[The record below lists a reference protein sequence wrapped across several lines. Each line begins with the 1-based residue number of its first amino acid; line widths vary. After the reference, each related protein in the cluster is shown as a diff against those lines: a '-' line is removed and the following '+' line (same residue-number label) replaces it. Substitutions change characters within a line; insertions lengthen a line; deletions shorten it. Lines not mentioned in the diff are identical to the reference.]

1 MRRLGLAIVL
11 LAVAVV
17 VAPIGARQAHPVT
30 YKVTFPA
37 AEHHWVQVEVTW
49 TGLPSAP
56 LQARMSRS
64 SPGRYA
70 VHEFA
75 KNVFFLEAFNGKGQ
89 PLAYTRPN
97 VDEWDVGG
105 HDGTVK
111 IVYRLFGDYAD
122 GTYVGIDTTHAHMN
136 MPATF
141 LWATGHE
148 NDAMRITFA
157 PPAGS
162 NWKVGTQLFPTSDPW
177 TFTAPNLQY
186 FMDSPTELSD
196 FVMSTFSVPN
206 TDGTPADFRV
216 VVHGDG
222 SQADVDELAK
232 LVSRLVREQMAVF
245 GEFPKYEPGYY
256 TFLLDYA
263 PWGDGDGMEHR
274 NSTSISNPGLTIKT
288 PQSRQQR
295 AMGTISHEFFHNWN
309 VERIRP
315 VGLEPFDFTRENI
328 TCCLWLAEG
337 FTQYYGPLLL
347 VRAGLAQN
355 PPVNAGN
362 AIITGAGRTVRS
374 AVQMSEY
381 AAFADAATSVDA
393 TDRNRTFISYYSY
406 GAAIALA
413 LDLSLREMSN
423 GKQSLDDYM
432 RLLWQRFGK
441 PGGPAPGLVGKPYS
455 LKDIRDALADL
466 TSNKAFANEFFDKY
480 IEGRELP
487 DYATLLRGIGYV
499 LRPARADAAWIG
511 NAQVTEVP
519 DGLRVGVIAANR
531 DETRVPVAFDTP
543 LYKAGVDEDDVITK
557 IDDQAPTLAA
567 WRAIAQRKPGDTVT
581 LVVRRR
587 DGKLMTTTAK
597 LVADPGVQVVAL
609 ENAGGTPTD
618 AQRTL
623 REGWLASK
631 VK

>member
-1 MRRLGLAIVL
+1 
-11 LAVAVV
+11 
-17 VAPIGARQAHPVT
+17 
-30 YKVTFPA
+30 
-37 AEHHWVQVEVTW
+37 
-49 TGLPSAP
+49 
-56 LQARMSRS
+56 
-64 SPGRYA
+64 
-70 VHEFA
+70 
-75 KNVFFLEAFNGKGQ
+75 
-89 PLAYTRPN
+89 
-97 VDEWDVGG
+97 
-105 HDGTVK
+105 
-111 IVYRLFGDYAD
+111 
-122 GTYVGIDTTHAHMN
+122 
-136 MPATF
+136 
-141 LWATGHE
+141 
-148 NDAMRITFA
+148 
-157 PPAGS
+157 
-162 NWKVGTQLFPTSDPW
+162 
-177 TFTAPNLQY
+177 
-186 FMDSPTELSD
+186 
-196 FVMSTFSVPN
+196 
-206 TDGTPADFRV
+206 
-216 VVHGDG
+216 
-222 SQADVDELAK
+222 
-232 LVSRLVREQMAVF
+232 
-245 GEFPKYEPGYY
+245 
-256 TFLLDYA
+256 
-263 PWGDGDGMEHR
+263 
-274 NSTSISNPGLTIKT
+274 
-288 PQSRQQR
+288 
-295 AMGTISHEFFHNWN
+295 
-309 VERIRP
+309 
-315 VGLEPFDFTRENI
+315 
-328 TCCLWLAEG
+328 
-337 FTQYYGPLLL
+337 
-347 VRAGLAQN
+347 
-355 PPVNAGN
+355 VNAGN

-519 DGLRVGVIAANR
+519 DGLRVGVITANR
-531 DETRVPVAFDTP
+531 
-543 LYKAGVDEDDVITK
+543 
-557 IDDQAPTLAA
+557 DQAPTLAA
-567 WRAIAQRKPGDTVT
+567 WRAIAQRKPGDIVT